1 MTQHLIDTTPK
12 LVTCTRCGA
21 YVFACQVGGLKVAAD
36 LRPLDVEAYRA
47 AIIAGKATY
56 DQVDQ
61 AGRPHKLQARTA
73 SSSWPP
79 YAGRNV
85 LADHMC
91 GTRAMNVTAVE
102 TTDIPPPQPRAVGTA
117 QHGVT
122 QESSASNDSVKSFQ
136 ALAASPVIPHR
147 SKREWVTKS
156 CDTCKVTIGDDYR
169 FCGVKQGKY
178 WLWVQHDY
186 DCEAS

>member
-12 LVTCTRCGA
+12 LVTCTRCKA

-56 DQVDQ
+56 DQIDQ

-73 SSSWPP
+73 SSTWPA
-79 YAGRNV
+79 YDGRNV

-91 GTRAMNVTAVE
+91 GTRSMNVTAVE
-102 TTDIPPPQPRAVGTA
+102 TSELPPYQARANDTDARASDAMSTVA
-117 QHGVT
+117 H
-122 QESSASNDSVKSFQ
+122 SV
-136 ALAASPVIPHR
+136 IRRR

-156 CDTCKVTIGDDYR
+156 CERCNVAIGDDWQY
-169 FCGVKQGKY
+169 CGVKQGDY
-178 WLWVQHDY
+178 WIWVQHDY
-186 DCEAS
+186 DCMGTK